1 MKIFI
6 ATIALVLLAI
16 AEASYLPYGGG
27 LVSSYATTGFPVT
40 SSVAYPSYGLYG
52 KSVLPLATKYSYPAV
67 YNSYPVSSK
76 VVTYAAPATVYGG
89 AKIVGYGAGYG
100 AGYGFGAGY
109 GYGADFAYGYG
120 GKVLPTKYY
129 Y

>member
-6 ATIALVLLAI
+6 ATLALLLVAV
-16 AEASYLPYGGG
+16 AQASYLPYGGG
-27 LVSSYATTGFPVT
+27 LVANYAPVGFPVT

-67 YNSYPVSSK
+67 YNSYPLASK
-76 VVTYAAPATVYGG
+76 VVTYAAPASVYGG

-100 AGYGFGAGY
+100 YGTNFGY
-109 GYGADFAYGYG
+109 GYS
-120 GKVLPTKYY
+120 GKVLPSKYY